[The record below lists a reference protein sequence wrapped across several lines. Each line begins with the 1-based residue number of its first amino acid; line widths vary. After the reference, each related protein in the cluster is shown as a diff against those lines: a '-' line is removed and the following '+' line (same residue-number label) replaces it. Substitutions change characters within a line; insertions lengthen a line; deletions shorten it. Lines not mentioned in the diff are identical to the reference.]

1 MEVAGKG
8 DTFYSP
14 MNDKLQL
21 KNYEKS
27 DCLSVNLT
35 FNPTEVNARMVQ
47 LGKPILILDSYVLMR
62 KEIAVE

>member
-1 MEVAGKG
+1 
-8 DTFYSP
+8 

-47 LGKPILILDSYVLMR
+47 LDKPILILDSYVLMR